1 MVDLSMKNITS
12 EELHNLIKAMDAMRH
27 NWEIVRNIL
36 DKVIEVTY
44 EEAHNAKDVDGVME
58 NLK

>member
-27 NWEIVRNIL
+27 NWEIVRSIL
-36 DKVIEVTY
+36 DKGIEVTY
-44 EEAHNAKDVDGVME
+44 EEAHNAKDVNGVME
-58 NLK
+58 GLK